1 MAEYRYD
8 IDDFYAVDGNGKYLK
23 GGKYVCGGLTA
34 SQNQKS
40 TTSPAGNSPAG
51 ERWEMGELE
60 NKRPSKS
67 GLGDKVTVGTDGNI
81 QVEFKGG
88 GKRSSRKPPLSLCPI
103 ELVEAVAETR
113 AEGDLKYDVG
123 NWQKFEKE
131 GWVDCL
137 SHAIQHLL
145 DMDKDKVWENGEEVE
160 NEAIEVHLGH
170 AATNIA
176 FILWALR
183 RGKVSRE
190 DFQNIARVLKS
201 K

>member
-1 MAEYRYD
+1 MAEYRYYS
-8 IDDFYAVDGNGKYLK
+8 DDFLFPGVEDQCGSTNGL
-23 GGKYVCGGLTA
+23 
-34 SQNQKS
+34 SQKS
-40 TTSPAGNSPAG
+40 TTSSAGSSQVVRFG
-51 ERWEMGELE
+51 V
-60 NKRPSKS
+60 
-67 GLGDKVTVGTDGNI
+67 GDKVSVGTDGNL

-145 DMDKDKVWENGEEVE
+145 DMDKDMVWDSGEEVE

-190 DFQNIARVLKS
+190 DFQNIARVLEAK
-201 K
+201 